1 MARPPRRRPLPSD
14 AEALEILT
22 RRRTR
27 PPHRPAPSAGKTLS
41 PAIKA
46 LEAKFG
52 QGVSGLQNRWREIA
66 GDALARHSE
75 PVKLTKGRNGAG
87 GVLELR
93 VDGPAAALIQ
103 HQAPQII
110 ARVEMML
117 GAGAIARLRIVQ
129 GPVRASAKLTGKPP
143 RKRPPLDAGAEAQLS
158 RELEAAPD
166 GPLKSALHRLGREVL
181 RGRH

>member
-1 MARPPRRRPLPSD
+1 MARPPRQRPLPSD
-14 AEALEILT
+14 AEALEILS

-27 PPHRPAPSAGKTLS
+27 PPHRTAPSAGRTLS
-41 PAIKA
+41 PTLKA
-46 LEAKFG
+46 LEARFG
-52 QGVSGLQNRWREIA
+52 QGVGGLQTRWREIA

-75 PVKLTKGRNGAG
+75 PVRLIKGRNGAG

-117 GAGAIARLRIVQ
+117 GTGSVAKLRIVQ
-129 GPVRASAKLTGKPP
+129 GPVRSSARAVTPP
-143 RKRPPLDAGAEAQLS
+143 LRKRPPLDAGAEAQLA
-158 RELEAAPD
+158 RDLAAAPE
-166 GPLKSALHRLGREVL
+166 GPLKAALQRLGREVL
-181 RGRH
+181 RGRR